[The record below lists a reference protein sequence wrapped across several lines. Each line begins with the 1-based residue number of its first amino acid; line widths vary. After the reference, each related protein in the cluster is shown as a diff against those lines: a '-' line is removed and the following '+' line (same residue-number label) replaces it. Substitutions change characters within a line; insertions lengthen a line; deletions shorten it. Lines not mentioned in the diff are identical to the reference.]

1 MVFSR
6 RMSGLASASEDRCLV
21 EAFHGSDYFRAVPI
35 TCDRYE
41 GASILSTDSFLVSAG
56 EVLEQTA
63 EKLWWHAR
71 TSMVRTSGT
80 SPVCLVHLDN
90 LIQPNKPDRPNRP
103 HDQDRLADCFRILL
117 RPRSR
122 EPS

>member
-1 MVFSR
+1 MVLSR

-35 TCDRYE
+35 PCDRYE

-71 TSMVRTSGT
+71 TPSVRLS
-80 SPVCLVHLDN
+80 
-90 LIQPNKPDRPNRP
+90 R
-103 HDQDRLADCFRILL
+103 ADTHRQA
-117 RPRSR
+117 RGA
-122 EPS
+122 